1 MINTPT
7 MTMMADFQ
15 PAVGMPA
22 CASAFHGFEGAVSA
36 PATCAKRRLVD
47 GTTVSAY
54 RGTTDVLVI
63 KGAFPGT
70 SAWSPPN

>member
-1 MINTPT
+1 MINT

-22 CASAFHGFEGAVSA
+22 CASAFHGFETKEAVSA

-54 RGTTDVLVI
+54 RGSNDVLVI

>member
-1 MINTPT
+1 MITTNIQ
-7 MTMMADFQ
+7 MADTFQ

-22 CASAFHGFEGAVSA
+22 CASAFVRVE
-36 PATCAKRRLVD
+36 
-47 GTTVSAY
+47 GTTVSAC

-70 SAWSPPN
+70 SAWSPPI